1 MVKIENNNKNNL
13 RPFLTTELSNPNAE
27 KSLAASEGIPEKLA
41 EHKISEMHEYAEP
54 LIDASGASLFASK
67 PLIKKP
73 RASFT
78 RDSLPVIGYSAASLM
93 HLLAGLAKSGK
104 NILPESITKFLDQY
118 SLVVSKLVNVANY
131 TYKGI
136 EALSGKRAWEG
147 LARLAYS
154 VIIPFIPLESMF
166 SASGISSGL
175 TMMEQAQRHK
185 LQGLAPAKTWEE
197 DLRRNFSAFKEMVT
211 ETLSGLFGKNRKVF
225 INASAEKGHTM
236 FLCAW
241 GNFLGALLGFVVG
254 KDHSSPLGKAASFLR
269 NAGGIGCDWAKLIHP
284 DWNNKLSAIFYAGVS
299 AFDFG
304 KSFTNDGRANILS
317 HFSLAL
323 NNFANYYYVNTTK
336 TTSDGTF
343 KDYNNNGNFALA
355 G

>member
-1 MVKIENNNKNNL
+1 MSAINTIQAQ
-13 RPFLTTELSNPNAE
+13 RPYFDTQLISPEVE
-27 KSLAASEGIPEKLA
+27 QSLAASEGLTEKLP
-41 EHKISEMHEYAEP
+41 EHKINELHEYSEP
-54 LIDASGASLFASK
+54 LIASDGSSLLSGK
-67 PLIKKP
+67 PLVKKP
-73 RASFT
+73 SPSFV
-78 RDSLPVIGYSAASLM
+78 RDALPILGYSTASIM

-104 NILPESITKFLDQY
+104 NILPTGITKFLDQY
-118 SLVVSKLVNVANY
+118 SLVISKLVNVANY

-136 EALSGKRAWEG
+136 EALAGKRAWEG

-154 VIIPFIPLESMF
+154 IIIPFVPLESMF

-197 DLRRNFSAFKEMVT
+197 DLKRNFTAFKEMVS
-211 ETLSGLFGKNRKVF
+211 ETLAGLPFISKDKKVF
-225 INASAEKGHTM
+225 VNTTKEKGHTM

-241 GNFLGALLGFVVG
+241 GNFLGALLGFAVG
-254 KDHSSPLGKAASFLR
+254 KDHSSPLGKVASLLR

-304 KSFTNDGRANILS
+304 KSFTNDGKAKILS

-343 KDYNNNGNFALA
+343 QDYKSLKLA
-355 G
+355 